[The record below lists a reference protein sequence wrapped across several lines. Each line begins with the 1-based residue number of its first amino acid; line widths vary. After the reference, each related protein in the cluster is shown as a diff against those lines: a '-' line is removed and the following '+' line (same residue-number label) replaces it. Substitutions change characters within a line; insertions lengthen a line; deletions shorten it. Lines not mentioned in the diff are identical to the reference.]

1 MTTEVQEQITKELKN
16 RLSMDIS
23 LLKSLGMRNAN
34 IEIELL
40 HHIKK
45 EIYSDSH

>member
-1 MTTEVQEQITKELKN
+1 MTTEVQEQIIKELKN

-23 LLKSLGMRNAN
+23 LLISLGMRKAN

-40 HHIKK
+40 QYIKK